1 MMRRRQRLAVAA
13 AEVVVNLTVCFVEA
27 DQGDGRPG
35 GGKAAALRLAM
46 ALPSPPIPTAD
57 SRHWDAQRPQPA
69 TRSPAFGNPDDI
81 PEADGR
87 LR

>member
-1 MMRRRQRLAVAA
+1 MMRRRQSLAVAA
-13 AEVVVNLTVCFVEA
+13 AEVVVSLTVCFVGA
-27 DQGDGRPG
+27 DQGNGRPG
-35 GGKAAALRLAM
+35 GGKAAALLAM
-46 ALPSPPIPTAD
+46 ALPSPPIPAAD

>member
-27 DQGDGRPG
+27 DQGDCRPG

-46 ALPSPPIPTAD
+46 ASPSPPIP
-57 SRHWDAQRPQPA
+57 SRRLTSLGRSA
-69 TRSPAFGNPDDI
+69 TTTGN
-81 PEADGR
+81 EVTR
-87 LR
+87 LRQP